1 MKKLVFL
8 SALFV
13 TLHLSAY
20 TAFDK
25 GKWHADIILP
35 DTPDH
40 AEIFAAGELQY
51 HLGKV
56 TGTAPAIVKESE
68 KSAMNYHFYIGDT
81 RAARNSGIKKAVLA
95 MDSRILKAVKD
106 GVVFIGGD
114 RNGVKVGHQ
123 WSAACQG
130 TLYAVYD
137 YLENDLGIRW
147 IWPGE
152 LGEVIPKKE
161 KLEIGSLDRS
171 GKEPLTCRRLRPVP
185 VDRKYL
191 TGWNKPENRNAF
203 HAAQEL
209 FLIRHRMGA
218 SENRY
223 YGHAFGDYWK
233 RYGKTHPEYFA
244 LLPNGKREPLAGDK
258 GSGTFITMCVS
269 NSAFQDQVIRDWVAS
284 RRGRA
289 PYYQPAVNACENDSP
304 GMCTCKNCRAW
315 DAKDPLFAASKY
327 WGKGEDPLTRK
338 GRFYRLAQVSWGEEG
353 DEAKAI
359 RGPPSLSDR
368 YAKFYM
374 ALLKKAKAVDPKAR
388 VAGYAYANYRKPPRE
403 TGLDKDIM
411 LIYVPG
417 VGLPYT
423 AEASAKFR
431 KEWNGWRNC
440 GISDIILRPNY
451 MLTGANF
458 PVNFGRFIAG
468 DFEFAAKNGMTG
480 TNFDSLTGAFANQGA
495 MLYTLIRI
503 HRNPALGYENS
514 IREYCF
520 AFGPAEKVIRSYVDF
535 WEDFSSRLT
544 REQLVKAGEE
554 NRDRSGSISGGHTNF
569 VLIAHA
575 IYPPEVFTQARTILD
590 QASALAAGNATA
602 LKRIDFLRKG
612 LRDAEL
618 TRNTS
623 LSYFKWISAKR
634 NNQPRPEIVKL
645 RQQFENDFKTMAAHR
660 AAVEADMVCNF
671 GHFAQLEAYSGA
683 WPHKRN
689 QIFKDTKR

>member
-1 MKKLVFL
+1 MRNIL
-8 SALFV
+8 SLLMAST
-13 TLHLSAY
+13 TLSLCAF

-25 GKWHADIILP
+25 GKWQADIILP
-35 DTPDH
+35 DAPNH
-40 AEIFAAGELQY
+40 AEAFAAKELQY

-56 TGTAPAIVKESE
+56 TGTVPVIAKEGE
-68 KSAMNYHFYIGDT
+68 KSALNYHFYIGDT
-81 RAARNSGIKKAVLA
+81 RAARNSGIKKSELA
-95 MDSRILKAVKD
+95 MDSHLIKTIKD
-106 GVVFIGGD
+106 GVIFVGGD

-137 YLENDLGIRW
+137 YLGNDLGIRW

-161 KLEIGSLDRS
+161 KLEIGNLDRS
-171 GKEPLTCRRLRPVP
+171 GKEPLICRRLRPVP
-185 VDRKYL
+185 MDKNSI
-191 TGWNKPENRNAF
+191 TGWNKLRNREAF

-218 SENRY
+218 SENHY
-223 YGHAFGDYWK
+223 YSHAFGDYWQ
-233 RYGKTHPEYFA
+233 RFGKKNPEYFA

-258 GSGTFITMCVS
+258 SGTFTTMCVS
-269 NSAFQDQVIRDWVAS
+269 NSAFQDQVIRDWIAS
-284 RRGRA
+284 RREGA

-304 GMCTCKNCRAW
+304 GMCTCRNCRDW

-359 RGPPSLSDR
+359 LDPPSVSTR

-374 ALLKKAKAVDPKAR
+374 ALLKKAKAVDPKAK

-403 TGLDKDIM
+403 TKLDKDIM

-417 VGLPYT
+417 VGVAYT

-440 GISDIILRPNY
+440 GISDIMLRPNH

-458 PVNFGRFIAG
+458 PVNFGRVIAG
-468 DFEFAAKNGMTG
+468 DFEFAAKNGMFG
-480 TNFDSLTGAFANQGA
+480 TNYDSLTGAFANQGA

-503 HRNPALGYENS
+503 HRNPAFGYENS
-514 IREYCF
+514 IREYCS
-520 AFGPAEKVIRSYVDF
+520 AFGPAEKAIRSYVDF

-544 REQLVKAGEE
+544 REQLLKAGEE

-575 IYPPEVFTQARTILD
+575 IYPPEVFTQASAILD

-623 LSYFKWISAKR
+623 FSYFKWISAKR
-634 NNQPRPEIVKL
+634 NNHSRSERVKL
-645 RQQFENDFKTMAAHR
+645 RQQFANDFNAMIAHR
-660 AAVEADMVCNF
+660 AAAEADMVCNF
-671 GHFAQLEAYSGA
+671 GYFAGLEAYSGA

-689 QIFKDTKR
+689 KISKVDKK